1 MNGNNNMKWFFDA
14 KYGTFIHW
22 GLYSILGGE
31 WKGQKLPDGCEWIM
45 RNLKIPLSEYRLLAD
60 EFNPVDF
67 DAGSWMD
74 EISSYGSKYVCITA
88 KHHDGFAMY
97 DSKVSSYNIMHTPFG
112 RDIIKEMSD
121 ACRARG
127 MKFCL
132 YYSQMQDWEDPDGDG
147 NDWDFDP
154 ANKKFDRYFYSK
166 VIPQVTELLTNY
178 GPIGMIWFDTPY
190 DMPISL
196 CRELRNTVKS
206 LQPECIINGRIG
218 YGLGDY
224 RQMSDNCIP
233 AQKYTGLWETPMTL
247 NNTWGYSATDENWK
261 KPDDVV
267 FKLADITSK
276 GGNLLLNI
284 GPDARGNI
292 PKESNRILKKVGSWL
307 KVNGDSIY
315 GAEHTIDMP
324 YVIPWGVC
332 TMKPG
337 HLYLHVFKYP
347 MESQQIWL
355 FNLKI
360 KVTSI
365 KSMATGE
372 KLEYTQTYEPAR
384 NEDRFRIFVPK
395 NLLDPIDTVID
406 VSYEDVIQVVPLEML
421 DKMYI

>member
-1 MNGNNNMKWFFDA
+1 
-14 KYGTFIHW
+14 
-22 GLYSILGGE
+22 
-31 WKGQKLPDGCEWIM
+31 
-45 RNLKIPLSEYRLLAD
+45 
-60 EFNPVDF
+60 
-67 DAGSWMD
+67 
-74 EISSYGSKYVCITA
+74 
-88 KHHDGFAMY
+88 
-97 DSKVSSYNIMHTPFG
+97 
-112 RDIIKEMSD
+112 
-121 ACRARG
+121 
-127 MKFCL
+127 
-132 YYSQMQDWEDPDGDG
+132 
-147 NDWDFDP
+147 
-154 ANKKFDRYFYSK
+154 
-166 VIPQVTELLTNY
+166 
-178 GPIGMIWFDTPY
+178 
-190 DMPISL
+190 
-196 CRELRNTVKS
+196 
-206 LQPECIINGRIG
+206 
-218 YGLGDY
+218 
-224 RQMSDNCIP
+224 
-233 AQKYTGLWETPMTL
+233 MTL

-372 KLEYTQTYEPAR
+372 KLEFTQTYEPAR